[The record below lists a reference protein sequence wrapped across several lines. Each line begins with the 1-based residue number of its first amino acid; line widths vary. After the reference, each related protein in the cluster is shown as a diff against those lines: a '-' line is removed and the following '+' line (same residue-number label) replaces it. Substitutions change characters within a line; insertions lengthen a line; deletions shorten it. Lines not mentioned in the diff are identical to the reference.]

1 MEPGPS
7 TSKPFKDFTS
17 PRKKRKVSHISENEK
32 NMIVNVF
39 KYVQETW
46 PVDKYK
52 SKMDMKK
59 NTADILGIGKTTVY
73 RVLNQYKECGT
84 VKAPAPLK
92 KRPNLIEKID
102 DFDKSCIR
110 KKVHEIFLKGEMP
123 TINKILQAV
132 NEDDMLPNFSR
143 TSMWRMLKHL
153 KFKYVTKKKETARS
167 ALIERPDIVLW
178 RLKYLKKIRKYRE
191 EGRQIFYLD
200 ETWVNAGHT
209 VSKAW
214 EDTTVKTAKQ
224 AFLEGVSTG
233 AKNPTSKGN
242 RLIVVHIGNEKGFLP
257 GCQWV
262 FENKIK

>member
-52 SKMDMKK
+52 SKIDMKK
-59 NTADILGIGKTTVY
+59 KTADILGIGKTTVY
-73 RVLNQYKECGT
+73 PVLNQYKECGT
-84 VKAPAPLK
+84 VKAPAPLI
-92 KRPNLIEKID
+92 KRPNLIETID

-143 TSMWRMLKHL
+143 TSMLRMLKHK
-153 KFKYVTKKKETARS
+153 KFK
-167 ALIERPDIVLW
+167 
-178 RLKYLKKIRKYRE
+178 E
-191 EGRQIFYLD
+191 EGRPIYYLD

-242 RLIVVHIGNEKGFLP
+242 RLIVVHIGNEKGVLP

-262 FENKIK
+262 FENKATGDYHETMNADGFENSPAIL